1 MEQQFILKTY
11 ANYSIFELAFMT
23 QEERNWVIKRINE
36 EQKKSKQGTTPAPK
50 DRAMPPKRNV

>member
-23 QEERNWVIKRINE
+23 QEERNWVINRIRE
-36 EQKKSKQGTTPAPK
+36 EQKKSRQQGAPAPK
-50 DRAMPPKRNV
+50 ERAMPPKRNA